1 MGQEIER
8 KNIRAVLFDF
18 DYTLADTSKGVMESI
33 NFALDALHVS
43 RVSYEAVCKTIGM
56 PLQVAFHTLT
66 GKAEEQKT
74 DEFIK
79 LFTKRADEVMAH
91 MAVLYDTVPD
101 VIRRLK
107 EREFLL
113 GIVSTKFHYRIEA
126 ILKRY
131 GLFDAFNVIVGGED
145 VMQQKP
151 DPAALQL
158 ALQTLGNID
167 PASAFYVGDSTI
179 DAEAAKRAHMPFVAI
194 LSGTTQREDFNSYS
208 PDAVCEN
215 LHQVAD
221 WVLSRD

>member
-79 LFTKRADEVMAH
+79 LFTKRADEVMEP
-91 MAVLYDTVPD
+91 MAVLYDSVPS
-101 VIRRLK
+101 VVKRLT
-107 EREFLL
+107 EHGFAL
-113 GIVSTKFHYRIEA
+113 GVVSTKFHYRIEA
-126 ILKRY
+126 ILKRER
-131 GLFDAFNVIVGGED
+131 LLDSFRVIVGSED
-145 VMQQKP
+145 VPKQKP
-151 DPAALQL
+151 DPAALEL
-158 ALQTLGNID
+158 ALETLNIE
-167 PASAFYVGDSTI
+167 PSHAIYVGDSTI